1 MKGVIT
7 HKRINNILGI
17 LVILAALYIFVLPF
31 MPGVSWWVK
40 HDAPVVGAK
49 SATVLPVTD
58 SIPAENT
65 LVIPKIDLRT
75 IIHDGNI
82 TSLNKGAWHIP
93 GTGEPDLGGNTVL
106 AGHRFTYSG
115 SAIFYN
121 LDKIQKSDMIYI
133 YWEGKRY
140 EYVVEATNVVPP
152 TDTSLVAPTT
162 APVLTIYTCTP
173 LWSAKDRLV
182 ITARLVVE

>member
-1 MKGVIT
+1 MKRFIT
-7 HKRINNILGI
+7 HKRINNTLGV
-17 LVILAALYIFVLPF
+17 LVAAAASYIFLLPYT
-31 MPGVSWWVK
+31 PEISWWVR

-49 SATVLPVTD
+49 AAPVLPPTD
-58 SIPAENT
+58 PIPAENT

-75 IIHDGNI
+75 AIHGGSI
-82 TSLNKGAWHIP
+82 TSLNKGVWHIP
-93 GTGEPDLGGNTVL
+93 GTGEPDLAGNTVL

-121 LDKIQKSDMIYI
+121 LDKVQKSDMIYV

-140 EYVVEATNVVPP
+140 EYIVEAVNVVPP
-152 TDTSLVAPTT
+152 TDASLVAPTT
-162 APVLTIYTCTP
+162 SPVLTIYTCTP

-182 ITARLVVE
+182 ITARMVVE